1 MRYVEFRELIQNELQ
16 NNPKGSTWA
25 ELKES
30 LKLSYSKPCPTW
42 VKNME
47 REIGLV
53 RLKGNGRALV
63 WNLNQN
69 PINSNRVKL

>member
-1 MRYVEFRELIQNELQ
+1 MRYVDFREMIRNELQ

-53 RLKGNGRALV
+53 RFKGSGRALL

-69 PINSNRVKL
+69 LTGSKKVK